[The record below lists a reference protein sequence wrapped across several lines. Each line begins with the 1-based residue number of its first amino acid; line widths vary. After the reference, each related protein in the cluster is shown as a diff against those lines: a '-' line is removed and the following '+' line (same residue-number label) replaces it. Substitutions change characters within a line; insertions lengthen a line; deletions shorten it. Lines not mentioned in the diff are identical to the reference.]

1 MKRSPGIPKNKV
13 LSLLPGEQFLN
24 LSNLFVEQNYPN
36 SIKLNQAQP
45 NSFIIDALAYSDS
58 TIITAINPS
67 NHDQLKKR
75 VISDIGILSKSK
87 YPPIKL
93 IYLIDGKLSLSN
105 NETHSLN
112 FSLSKHGYRVFIY
125 PEKIIYESLILSLKS
140 TSSPIGADSL
150 KDYYSLFHDAA
161 QVEESIIEEIFS
173 LISSPEKAK
182 FEISPIDSKLLHLK
196 SKIKE
201 NFIGENYRE
210 VLNTYDIFWVNK
222 ECVESFIK
230 KNFHRYEGQLYSIL
244 SKIRNHFI
252 KHPSNHKGIAD
263 FPVNDPKYFD
273 DLIPLILPS
282 DKIGDPRYES
292 AAKAIILF
300 FFEYCDFGKKFKD
313 DPATLFTKFDGN
325 L

>member
-1 MKRSPGIPKNKV
+1 MKKSTSIPKNIP
-13 LSLLPGEQFLN
+13 LSLVPGVQFLN
-24 LSNLFVEQNYPN
+24 LSNLYIEQYHPN
-36 SIKLNQAQP
+36 SIKLNP
-45 NSFIIDALAYSDS
+45 SNTDSFILNALAYSDS
-58 TIITAINPS
+58 AIVSAINPS

-75 VISDIGILSKSK
+75 INFDISILSKSK

-105 NETHSLN
+105 NEIHSLN
-112 FSLSKHGYRVFIY
+112 FSLSKHGYHVFIY

-150 KDYYSLFHDAA
+150 KDYYSLFHNAA

-173 LISSPEKAK
+173 LISSSEKDK
-182 FEISPIDSKLLHLK
+182 IEIPSIDSKLLHLR
-196 SKIKE
+196 SKIGE
-201 NFIGENYRE
+201 NFIGENYRD
-210 VLNTYDIFWVNK
+210 VLNTYDIFWINK

-252 KHPSNHKGIAD
+252 KHPSNHKGIVD

-300 FFEYCDFGKKFKD
+300 FFEYCDFGKKSKD
-313 DPATLFTKFDGN
+313 DPETLFSKFDGN